1 MKIIN
6 RWIER
11 CISVLDLQLALTAI
25 SLPFII
31 GWGLPI
37 SVIAVIGNVIF
48 GPFLTIFLLLASLI
62 FVTQLLHVPNGLLII
77 LLEWC
82 NAAWTKILSFTSS
95 AFLVSVPTAPSWCLA
110 GIFIISCLI
119 LCCNINRRKRLFLY
133 TTLLISTLLILKL
146 YTLRNDKILHI
157 KQGSKSLTII
167 KASDTIICI
176 DPGIRATRNFKSW
189 FFYTVLPEM
198 RKQLG
203 TTEITTYIALR
214 PNRSTQELCRL
225 LDMPANAHLIAPM
238 NQFLYD
244 FACQKNIKVQTV
256 CAQKPLLLMAPN
268 NHTIT
273 IQTIGDNQ
281 YCYATLETPCRKSIV
296 LAYLKRHEKT
306 QMQCS

>member
-37 SVIAVIGNVIF
+37 SIIAVIGNVIF

-82 NAAWTKILSFTSS
+82 NAAWAKILSFTSS
-95 AFLVSVPTAPSWCLA
+95 SFLVSVPTVPSWCLA

-119 LCCNINRRKRLFLY
+119 LCCNITRRKRLFLY
-133 TTLLISTLLILKL
+133 AIFLIGILFILKL
-146 YTLRNDKILHI
+146 YALRNDKILHI
-157 KQGSKSLTII
+157 KQGSKSLTVI
-167 KASDTIICI
+167 KSSNTIICI
-176 DPGIRATRNFKSW
+176 DPGIRVTRNLKSW

-214 PNRSTQELCRL
+214 PNKSTQELCRL
-225 LDMPANAHLIAPM
+225 LEVSENAQLITPM
-238 NQFLYD
+238 SQSLYD
-244 FACQKNIKVQTV
+244 FACQKNIKTQTV
-256 CAQKPLLLMAPN
+256 YAQRPVLLMAPN
-268 NHTIT
+268 NHSIT
-273 IQTIGDNQ
+273 IQTIGNSN
-281 YCYATLETPCRKSIV
+281 YCYAKLETPWNKSII
-296 LAYLKRHEKT
+296 LAHLKRREKT